1 MKIFVDENI
10 PAMTVRELRNAGHDV
25 ADIRGTENEGMS
37 DEEVWKKVQEEQRLL
52 ISTDKGFAQK
62 RHENH
67 NGVLVIR
74 LKQPNRLKIHN
85 KVIQAMNRF
94 KEKEWAGLTVVMQ
107 DMFHSMWKARKVR
120 KDGRKGLNA

>member
-52 ISTDKGFAQK
+52 ITTDKGFAQK

-67 NGVLVIR
+67 IGVLVIR

-85 KVIQAMNRF
+85 KVIQAMDLF

-107 DMFHSMWKARKVR
+107 DMFHRMWKARKVR

>member
-10 PAMTVRELRNAGHDV
+10 PAMTVLELRNAGHDV

-52 ISTDKGFAQK
+52 ITTDKGFAQK

-85 KVIQAMNRF
+85 KVIQAMDLF

-107 DMFHSMWKARKVR
+107 DMFHRMWKARKVR

>member
-10 PAMTVRELRNAGHDV
+10 PAMTVLELRNAGHDV

-37 DEEVWKKVQEEQRLL
+37 DEDVWKKVQEEQRLL
-52 ISTDKGFAQK
+52 ITTDKGFAQK

-67 NGVLVIR
+67 IGVLVIR

-85 KVIQAMNRF
+85 KVIQAMDRF

-107 DMFHSMWKARKVR
+107 DMFHRMWKARKVR

>member
-10 PAMTVRELRNAGHDV
+10 PAMTVLELRNAGHDV

-37 DEEVWKKVQEEQRLL
+37 DEDVWKKVQEEQRLL
-52 ISTDKGFAQK
+52 ITTDKGFTQK

-85 KVIQAMNRF
+85 KVIQAMDRF

-107 DMFHSMWKARKVR
+107 DMFHRMWKARKVR